1 MADRSLSRQRTPK
14 PPDKAVAAGAAA
26 VSKAAAAPALPKALQ
41 PVVCLLACVV
51 RARGRLNEAEAR
63 QLLRHELPGKT
74 FALAQAIAV
83 DSGYL
88 LGLDGMCLVVTARGR
103 ALPGVMP
110 PTARVVRMVA
120 GASWEH
126 PDGPPAQVAPAEAP
140 TIYVVPAGV
149 DLLSSIPKGLV
160 RAHLAGRV
168 SGGEFE
174 RLSSAPRDV
183 IVRGSGVTVRAVKVP
198 KTTASKTPPQP
209 AAVKAPQPA
218 PQALAKTPGFT
229 LAPRAGAGRAVATAR
244 RARRS
249 HA

>member
-1 MADRSLSRQRTPK
+1 M
-14 PPDKAVAAGAAA
+14 
-26 VSKAAAAPALPKALQ
+26 
-41 PVVCLLACVV
+41 
-51 RARGRLNEAEAR
+51 
-63 QLLRHELPGKT
+63 
-74 FALAQAIAV
+74 
-83 DSGYL
+83 
-88 LGLDGMCLVVTARGR
+88 LGLDGMCLAVTARGR

-126 PDGPPAQVAPAEAP
+126 PDGPPAQAAPAEAP
-140 TIYVVPAGV
+140 TVYAIPAGA
-149 DLLSSIPKGLV
+149 DLLGSIPKGLV

-174 RLSSAPRDV
+174 RLSSAPREV
-183 IVRGSGVTVRAVKVP
+183 IVRGSDVTVRAVKTP
-198 KTTASKTPPQP
+198 KPAVKAPPQAA
-209 AAVKAPQPA
+209 AAVKAPQPT
-218 PQALAKTPGFT
+218 PQVLAKAPSFT

>member
-14 PPDKAVAAGAAA
+14 PPDKAIAAGAAA

-63 QLLRHELPGKT
+63 QLLRHELPGKA

-88 LGLDGMCLVVTARGR
+88 LGLDGMCLAVTARGR

-110 PTARVVRMVA
+110 PTARVVRMVE

-126 PDGPPAQVAPAEAP
+126 PDGPPVHAALAEAP
-140 TIYVVPAGV
+140 TVYAIPAGA
-149 DLLSSIPKGLV
+149 DLLGSIPKGLV

-174 RLSSAPRDV
+174 RLSSAPREV
-183 IVRGSGVTVRAVKVP
+183 IVRGSDVTVRAVKGT
-198 KTTASKTPPQP
+198 KP
-209 AAVKAPQPA
+209 AAAKASPQVALKPTPT
-218 PQALAKTPGFT
+218 PQALAKAPGFT
-229 LAPRAGAGRAVATAR
+229 LAPRTGAGRAVATAR

>member
-1 MADRSLSRQRTPK
+1 MADRSLSRQCSPK
-14 PPDKAVAAGAAA
+14 SPDKAIAAGAAA
-26 VSKAAAAPALPKALQ
+26 VSKAAVAPALPKALQ

-63 QLLRHELPGKT
+63 QLLRHELPGKA

-88 LGLDGMCLVVTARGR
+88 LGLDGMCLAVTARGR

-110 PTARVVRMVA
+110 PSARVVRMVA

-126 PDGPPAQVAPAEAP
+126 PDGPPAQAAPAEAP
-140 TIYVVPAGV
+140 TVYAIPAGA
-149 DLLSSIPKGLV
+149 DLLGSIPKGLV

-174 RLSSAPRDV
+174 RLSSAPREV
-183 IVRGSGVTVRAVKVP
+183 IVRGSDLTVRAVKTP
-198 KTTASKTPPQP
+198 KP
-209 AAVKAPQPA
+209 AVKAP
-218 PQALAKTPGFT
+218 PQALAKAPSFT

>member
-14 PPDKAVAAGAAA
+14 PQAIAAGVAA

-63 QLLRHELPGKT
+63 QLLRHELPGKA
-74 FALAQAIAV
+74 FALALAIAV

-88 LGLDGMCLVVTARGR
+88 LGLDGMCLSVTARGR

-110 PTARVVRMVA
+110 PTARVVRMVE

-126 PDGPPAQVAPAEAP
+126 PDGPPAQAAPAEAP
-140 TIYVVPAGV
+140 TVYTIPAGA
-149 DLLSSIPKGLV
+149 DLLSSVPKGLV

-168 SGGEFE
+168 SGGEFD
-174 RLSSAPRDV
+174 RLSSAPREV
-183 IVRGSGVTVRAVKVP
+183 IVRGSDVTVRAVK
-198 KTTASKTPPQP
+198 TTKP
-209 AAVKAPQPA
+209 AAAKASPQVALKPTPT
-218 PQALAKTPGFT
+218 PQALAKAPGFT
-229 LAPRAGAGRAVATAR
+229 LAPRAGTGRAVATAR

>member
-1 MADRSLSRQRTPK
+1 MADRSLSRQRTQK
-14 PPDKAVAAGAAA
+14 PPDKAIAAGAAA
-26 VSKAAAAPALPKALQ
+26 VSKAAAPALPKALQ

-63 QLLRHELPGKT
+63 QLLRHELPGKA

-88 LGLDGMCLVVTARGR
+88 LGLDGMCLSVTARGR

-110 PTARVVRMVA
+110 PTARVVHMVE

-126 PDGPPAQVAPAEAP
+126 PDGPPAQAAPAEAP
-140 TIYVVPAGV
+140 TVYAIPAGA

-174 RLSSAPRDV
+174 RLSSAPREV
-183 IVRGSGVTVRAVKVP
+183 IVRGSDVTVRAVKAAKP
-198 KTTASKTPPQP
+198 AISKAPP
-209 AAVKAPQPA
+209 AVKAPQPA
-218 PQALAKTPGFT
+218 PQALTKAPGFT

>member
-14 PPDKAVAAGAAA
+14 PPDKAIAAGAAA
-26 VSKAAAAPALPKALQ
+26 ASKAAAAPALPKALQ

-63 QLLRHELPGKT
+63 QLRRHELPGKA

-83 DSGYL
+83 ESGSL
-88 LGLDGMCLVVTARGR
+88 LGRDGMCLAAAARGR

-126 PDGPPAQVAPAEAP
+126 PDGPPAQAAPAEAP
-140 TIYVVPAGV
+140 TVYAIPAGA
-149 DLLSSIPKGLV
+149 DLLGSIPKGLV

-174 RLSSAPRDV
+174 RLSSAPREV
-183 IVRGSGVTVRAVKVP
+183 IVRGSDVTVRAVKAAKP
-198 KTTASKTPPQP
+198 ASAKAPPQATLKPPP
-209 AAVKAPQPA
+209 AL
-218 PQALAKTPGFT
+218 QALAKAPGFT
-229 LAPRAGAGRAVATAR
+229 LAPRAGSRRAVATAR